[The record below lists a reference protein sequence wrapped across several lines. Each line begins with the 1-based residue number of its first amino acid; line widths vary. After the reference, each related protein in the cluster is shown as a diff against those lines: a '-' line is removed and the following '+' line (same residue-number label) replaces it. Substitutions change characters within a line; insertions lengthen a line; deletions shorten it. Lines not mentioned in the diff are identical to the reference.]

1 MRRIQAILLVL
12 LLTLPM
18 AGCELIGDLLEF
30 GFWVILIFIG
40 LLVLLGWA
48 LRKAF
53 RRRPPPPGTT

>member
-18 AGCELIGDLLEF
+18 AGCDLVGDLFEF
-30 GFWVILIFIG
+30 GFWAILIIIG

-53 RRRPPPPGTT
+53 TRRPPPPGTH

>member
-12 LLTLPM
+12 LLTVPI

-30 GFWVILIFIG
+30 SLWVILIFIA

-53 RRRPPPPGTT
+53 RRRPPPPGVR

>member
-12 LLTLPM
+12 LLTLPI

-30 GFWVILIFIG
+30 GMWVILIFVG

-53 RRRPPPPGTT
+53 TRRPPPPGTR